1 MKWEKVNL
9 KVEATGRGRRGGT
22 AGPGNRWG
30 HTCNALKRGRFLYVF
45 GGYGNQDDRQT
56 NEVHVFDTVKQ
67 SWSKPMVKGTPP
79 SPRDSHTC
87 TTVGTS
93 LYVFGG
99 TDGRSVLQDLYI
111 LDTVTN
117 TWGKPKVNGEI
128 PAPRE
133 GHSAALIGTNIFIFG
148 GCGRSLDDEE
158 DIYFNDLHMLD
169 TVRLQWSKV
178 DTKGKPPVPRDSHTC
193 STYESKLIVLGGTME
208 WRELQTA
215 GEVLTPRAGHAA
227 VTIGKLIF
235 VFGGFSDN
243 RKLFSDLHMLDLGTG
258 MWSKV
263 AVDGKGPS
271 PRFSLA
277 GDCVMGGFLVFIGG
291 CNDNLVALDDMYYLD
306 TEMQSEKSQS
316 EKSEKF
322 SMRKEL
328 KRKRQETQSL
338 RSPVSEKGTVSAIV
352 AAMNPSVDA
361 TNLSSLA
368 LLSHPGPSL
377 RSSFYDFKPSEERV
391 FEAKITNVFHYGYTI
406 ESVVDGKPLRGLLFC
421 YKPGFANAAHA
432 YLTKKKLDLNGGIS
446 LTKQNQSAD
455 SRLDKTN
462 LPETS
467 ASTDS
472 ASAHNACY
480 RETQLMD
487 PTCIT
492 DHPQH
497 LVVNATGQL
506 VS

>member
-193 STYESKLIVLGGTME
+193 STYESKLIVLGGEDSSNSLLGDVQILDTSTME

-306 TEMQSEKSQS
+306 T
-316 EKSEKF
+316 
-322 SMRKEL
+322 
-328 KRKRQETQSL
+328 
-338 RSPVSEKGTVSAIV
+338 
-352 AAMNPSVDA
+352 
-361 TNLSSLA
+361 
-368 LLSHPGPSL
+368 GPSL